1 MSDERET
8 EKIIGHKAGA
18 PGNKAVA
25 LSRGAE
31 HEDNGPTVLAS
42 GTGFLADR
50 IVEEAFKAGV
60 AVRTDA
66 DLVEILSAT
75 EVGEEIPI
83 EAFIAV
89 AEILRYVYERN
100 QRSSRAKAYARDEDV
115 AAVIGQ
121 QDMGGEP

>member
-1 MSDERET
+1 MSEDPET
-8 EKIIGHKAGA
+8 EKVIAHAPGD

-25 LSRGAE
+25 LSRGA
-31 HEDNGPTVLAS
+31 DRDDKGPTVLAS

-50 IVEEAFKAGV
+50 IVEEAFRAGV

-100 QRSSRAKAYARDEDV
+100 QRTSRAEAAARDEDV
-115 AAVIGQ
+115 AAIIGHPE
-121 QDMGGEP
+121 M

>member
-1 MSDERET
+1 MSDEREP
-8 EKIIGHKAGA
+8 EKIIDHRAGDQ
-18 PGNKAVA
+18 GNKAVA

-31 HEDNGPTVLAS
+31 LEDKGPTVLAS

-83 EAFIAV
+83 EAFLAV

-100 QRSSRAKAYARDEDV
+100 QRTSRAETAARDEDV

-121 QDMGGEP
+121 AEM

>member
-1 MSDERET
+1 MPEEREPGR
-8 EKIIGHKAGA
+8 IFDHKPGD

-25 LSRGAE
+25 LSRGRE
-31 HEDNGPTVLAS
+31 ENDKGPTLLAS

-50 IVEEAFKAGV
+50 IVEEAFKSGV

-100 QRSSRAKAYARDEDV
+100 QRTMRAETAARDEDV
-115 AAVIGQ
+115 AAIIGHPE
-121 QDMGGEP
+121 M

>member
-1 MSDERET
+1 MSEEREQGPV
-8 EKIIGHKAGA
+8 IDHRPGDS
-18 PGNKAVA
+18 GNKAVA
-25 LSRGAE
+25 LSRGGE
-31 HEDNGPTVLAS
+31 ESGKGPTLLAS

-50 IVEEAFKAGV
+50 IVEEAFKSGV

-100 QRSSRAKAYARDEDV
+100 QRNTRAETAARDEDV
-115 AAVIGQ
+115 AAIIGHSE
-121 QDMGGEP
+121 M

>member
-1 MSDERET
+1 MSGERET
-8 EKIIGHKAGA
+8 EKIVDHR
-18 PGNKAVA
+18 PGSPENKAVA
-25 LSRGAE
+25 LSRGPE
-31 HEDNGPTVLAS
+31 VGNKGPTVLAS

-50 IVEEAFKAGV
+50 IVEEAFRSGV

-83 EAFIAV
+83 EAFVAV

-100 QRSSRAKAYARDEDV
+100 QRTARMEASAKDEDV
-115 AAVIGQ
+115 AAIIGHPE
-121 QDMGGEP
+121 M

>member
-1 MSDERET
+1 MSDDLESG
-8 EKIIGHKAGA
+8 KIIDHKTGA
-18 PGNKAVA
+18 AGNKAVA

-31 HEDNGPTVLAS
+31 REDKGPTVLAS

-100 QRSSRAKAYARDEDV
+100 QRTSRAESAARDEDV

-121 QDMGGEP
+121 V

>member
-1 MSDERET
+1 MSDDLEPG
-8 EKIIGHKAGA
+8 KIIDHKSGDA
-18 PGNKAVA
+18 GNKAVA
-25 LSRGAE
+25 LSRGSDE
-31 HEDNGPTVLAS
+31 TDKGPTVLAT

-83 EAFIAV
+83 EAFVAV

-100 QRSSRAKAYARDEDV
+100 QRTSRAETAARDEDV
-115 AAVIGQ
+115 AAIIGQ
-121 QDMGGEP
+121 AEL

>member
-1 MSDERET
+1 MPDEHEDGR
-8 EKIIGHKAGA
+8 IIDHKPGD

-25 LSRGAE
+25 LSRGP
-31 HEDNGPTVLAS
+31 DKDDKGPTLLAS

-100 QRSSRAKAYARDEDV
+100 QRTSRAEAAARDEDV
-115 AAVIGQ
+115 AAIIGHQ
-121 QDMGGEP
+121 EK

>member
-1 MSDERET
+1 MSDEREPG
-8 EKIIGHKAGA
+8 KIIDHRAGDQS
-18 PGNKAVA
+18 NKAVA
-25 LSRGAE
+25 LSRSAE
-31 HEDNGPTVLAS
+31 LDDKGPTVLAS

-83 EAFIAV
+83 EAFVAV

-100 QRSSRAKAYARDEDV
+100 QRTSRAETSASDEDV

-121 QDMGGEP
+121 AEM

>member
-1 MSDERET
+1 MSDEREPG
-8 EKIIGHKAGA
+8 KIIDHRAGD

-25 LSRGAE
+25 LSRGPE
-31 HEDNGPTVLAS
+31 EDDKGPTVLAT

-83 EAFIAV
+83 EAFLAV

-100 QRSSRAKAYARDEDV
+100 QRATRSEEAARDEDV
-115 AAVIGQ
+115 AAVIGHP
-121 QDMGGEP
+121 EI

>member
-8 EKIIGHKAGA
+8 GKIINHRAGD

-31 HEDNGPTVLAS
+31 LEDKGPTVLAS

-100 QRSSRAKAYARDEDV
+100 QRTSRSEAAARDEDV
-115 AAVIGQ
+115 AAILGHPE
-121 QDMGGEP
+121 M

>member
-1 MSDERET
+1 MSDEQEPG
-8 EKIIGHKAGA
+8 KIIDHRAGD

-25 LSRGAE
+25 LSRGA
-31 HEDNGPTVLAS
+31 DGDDKAPTVLAS

-50 IVEEAFKAGV
+50 IVEEAFRAGV

-100 QRSSRAKAYARDEDV
+100 QRTSRAEATARDEDV
-115 AAVIGQ
+115 AAIIGHP
-121 QDMGGEP
+121 EL